1 MNKIEKRHSKKLDAL
16 IFEKKMKDG
25 LHNNPNDLT
34 TNLTGR
40 ILSDIEVEILKC
52 GLKHRIARQQSE
64 PEKMV
69 IAEDI
74 WNQIENNGLCENPMK
89 KERVKTALSAFTY
102 SYVDIFDTQ
111 FLHDKNKRKMLEQLT
126 QNCVTLKPDKGNGIV
141 LINKTE
147 YNVAMRKLFSDCS
160 KFKVIQKDPTLTRL
174 KTTQNYVNTMFKRNE
189 ISEEEKKQLRP
200 MAAQLGRPH
209 GLPKTHKAYANLPSF
224 RPIIDTTSTPYYNIG
239 KFLSSLLQPLTH
251 NDYNLKDSFD
261 AVRRIRSVPPESFD
275 GDDQFVS
282 FDVQSLFTNVAV
294 KKTIT
299 IIFDRFYYTKLIN
312 TTLKKETIKTL
323 LLDSCTKTAFYKS
336 SVSSFSCLIS
346 GRVDTRLH
354 NVYTQI

>member
-1 MNKIEKRHSKKLDAL
+1 
-16 IFEKKMKDG
+16 
-25 LHNNPNDLT
+25 
-34 TNLTGR
+34 
-40 ILSDIEVEILKC
+40 
-52 GLKHRIARQQSE
+52 
-64 PEKMV
+64 
-69 IAEDI
+69 
-74 WNQIENNGLCENPMK
+74 MK

-111 FLHDKNKRKMLEQLT
+111 FLHDKNKSKVLEQLK
-126 QNCVTLKPDKGNGIV
+126 QYRVILKPDKGNGIV

-147 YNVAMRKLFSDCS
+147 YNVALKKLFSDRS
-160 KFKVIQKDPTLTRL
+160 KFKVIQKNPTLTRL
-174 KTTQNYVNTMFKRNE
+174 KTTQNYVNTMFKRYE
-189 ISEEEKKQLRP
+189 ISEEKKKQLRP
-200 MAAQLGRPH
+200 MAAKLGHAH
-209 GLPKTHKAYANLPSF
+209 GLPKTQEAYANLPSF

-261 AVRRIRSVPPESFD
+261 AVKRIRSVPPELFD

-282 FDVQSLFTNVAV
+282 FDVQSLFTNVPV

-299 IIFDRFYYTKLIN
+299 IILDRFYYTKLIN
-312 TTLKKETIKTL
+312 TTLKKETMKTL
-323 LLDSCTKTAFYKS
+323 LLDSRTKTAFYKS
-336 SVSSFSCLIS
+336 SVSNFSCLIS